1 MRATR
6 GAVAGGAALALTLA
20 ACYGSGGFDPKTPT
34 QMALVSGDQQAAPV
48 NAVLPNPLVVVVKNG
63 QGSPVAG
70 VVVHWLV
77 LSGGGSIDP
86 TSTTA
91 QDGTASATFTLGPNS
106 GAQTAQAAV
115 GNLAGSPV
123 VFTAAA
129 QPAPGGGGGGGGGG
143 AEVVIQ
149 TP

>member
-1 MRATR
+1 MRASGR
-6 GAVAGGAALALTLA
+6 VVAGGAALAVAAA

-34 QMALVSGDQQAAPV
+34 QMAAVSGDGQAAPV

-63 QGSPVAG
+63 QGSPVSG

-77 LSGGGSIDP
+77 LSGGGSIEP
-86 TSTTA
+86 TSTTG
-91 QDGTASATFTLGPNS
+91 QDGTAAATFTLGPNS

-129 QPAPGGGGGGGGGG
+129 QPASGGGGGGGGGGG
-143 AEVVIQ
+143 AIVIQ